1 MTIHAMTI
9 DQVALITEG
18 RVVSGEDPKREVR
31 FAFASDLMSD
41 VLTLMEDH
49 VMLITGLAN
58 VQAVRTALMS
68 DINTI
73 LLVRGK
79 SATQEMKE
87 IALSNDVII
96 IESDYSMFRSAGV
109 LYERGLKAVF

>member
-1 MTIHAMTI
+1 MNIEK
-9 DQVALITEG
+9 VAELVEG
-18 RVVSGEDPKREVR
+18 RIVTGTGRDTQVS

-41 VLTLMEDH
+41 VLTLMEDD

-58 VQAVRTALMS
+58 VQAVRTAVMS

-79 SATQEMKE
+79 RATEEMLHIAADNEISLVESA
-87 IALSNDVII
+87 
-96 IESDYSMFRSAGV
+96 YSMFRASGV
-109 LYERGLKAVF
+109 LYAGGLKAVF